1 MAWESNKVVTITYTV
16 KDDEG
21 AIVDETTKDQPFSF
35 ISGQNQILPT
45 LEENISKML
54 IGGTQKV
61 VLSPEKAYGQF
72 NEESIRL
79 VKRTDFPEEMKIE
92 EGQRLMADTGEGR
105 HLPFII
111 KEIKG
116 DEITIDFNH
125 PLAGKTLEF
134 QVELIDVRDAT
145 DEELTHGHSHGPG
158 GHQH

>member
-1 MAWESNKVVTITYTV
+1 MTWETNKVVTINYTV

-21 AIVDETTKDQPFSF
+21 AVVDQTTKEQPFSF

-45 LEENISKML
+45 LEDNISKMI
-54 IGGTQKV
+54 IGGSQKV
-61 VLSPEKAYGQF
+61 VLPPEKAYGEF
-72 NEESIRL
+72 NEEAVRL
-79 VKRTDFPEEMKIE
+79 VKRSDFPEEMKIE

-111 KEIKG
+111 KEIKE
-116 DEITIDFNH
+116 DEVTIDFNH

-134 QVELIDVRDAT
+134 DVELMDIRDAT
-145 DEELTHGHSHGPG
+145 DEELMHGHSHGPG

>member
-1 MAWESNKVVTITYTV
+1 MAWDLNKVVTINYKV

-21 AIVDETTKDQPFSF
+21 TIVDETTKDQPFSF
-35 ISGQNQILPT
+35 ISGQNQILPS

-54 IGGTQKV
+54 IGSTQKV
-61 VLSPEKAYGQF
+61 VLKPKEAYGEF
-72 NEESIRL
+72 NEDAVRL

-92 EGQRLMADTGEGR
+92 EGQQLMADTGEGK

-116 DEITIDFNH
+116 DDITIDFNH

-134 QVELIDVRDAT
+134 DVELMDIRDAT
-145 DEELTHGHSHGPG
+145 DEELMHGHSHGPG

>member
-1 MAWESNKVVTITYTV
+1 MAWDSNKVVTINYTV

-21 AIVDETTKDQPFSF
+21 TIVDETTKDQPFSF

-54 IGGTQKV
+54 IGSTQKV
-61 VLSPEKAYGQF
+61 VLKPNEAYGDF
-72 NEESIRL
+72 NEDAVRL

-92 EGQRLMADTGEGR
+92 EGQRLMADTGEGK

-111 KEIKG
+111 KEIK
-116 DEITIDFNH
+116 DNDITIDFNH

-134 QVELIDVRDAT
+134 NVELIDIRDAT
-145 DEELTHGHSHGPG
+145 DEELMHGHSHGPG